1 MKQMEWI
8 VNRRDLNTKVKV
20 KEIQKIEKNRYL

>member
-20 KEIQKIEKNRYL
+20 KEIQKIKKNRYL